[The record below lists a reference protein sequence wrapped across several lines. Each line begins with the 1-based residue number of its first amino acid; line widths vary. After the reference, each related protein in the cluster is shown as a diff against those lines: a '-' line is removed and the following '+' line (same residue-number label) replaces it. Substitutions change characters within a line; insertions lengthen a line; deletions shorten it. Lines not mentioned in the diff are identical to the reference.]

1 MCLCLLKGS
10 TGKPQVEE
18 TKSKKKRDSGDHTA
32 ARDAADDAKHDGKDD
47 SPSRETKDVTPKKRD
62 RKKKDVEGGTR
73 VCSNPTEASN
83 CRTR

>member
-1 MCLCLLKGS
+1 MCLFLLEGS

-18 TKSKKKRDSGDHTA
+18 TKSKKKRDSGD
-32 ARDAADDAKHDGKDD
+32 RDAADDAKHDGKDD
-47 SPSRETKDVTPKKRD
+47 SPSREPKDVTPKKRD

-73 VCSNPTEASN
+73 VCSNPTETSI

>member
-1 MCLCLLKGS
+1 MLEGS

-18 TKSKKKRDSGDHTA
+18 TKSKKKRDSGDH